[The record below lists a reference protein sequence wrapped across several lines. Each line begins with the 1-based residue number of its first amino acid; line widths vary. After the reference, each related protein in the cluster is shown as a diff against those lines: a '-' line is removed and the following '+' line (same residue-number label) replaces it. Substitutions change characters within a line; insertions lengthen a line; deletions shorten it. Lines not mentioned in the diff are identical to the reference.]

1 MSWATNIK
9 KLLLFVSLSL
19 LLWTNIVIELYSR
32 TITLLLMSGTL
43 KLGLIIVFLNFSEM
57 VIDIEVELGAMALEA
72 ADTDQSQLIV

>member
-1 MSWATNIK
+1 
-9 KLLLFVSLSL
+9 
-19 LLWTNIVIELYSR
+19 
-32 TITLLLMSGTL
+32 MSGTL